1 MTAIDIVVD
10 TNVFIVSLLDESNL
24 DVQGQEQRRFATAYI
39 DGLESGDY
47 LIHLPRI
54 AIIEIAGVA
63 RRESSPATAA
73 VIKNRLSQWISLGLI
88 KLYDLQDERMSA
100 AVELVM
106 QHNISR
112 RRQISAPDAI
122 FISLA
127 EELGVPLVSFEKYFE
142 SISDRALVPR

>member
-1 MTAIDIVVD
+1 MTASDIVVD

-24 DVQGQEQRRFATAYI
+24 DVQGQEQRPFATAYI
-39 DGLESGDY
+39 DGLEAGDY

-54 AIIEIAGVA
+54 AVIEITGVA
-63 RRESSPATAA
+63 RKESGPATAA

-88 KLYDLQDERMSA
+88 KLYDLQEERMSA

-106 QHNISR
+106 KHNISR

-122 FISLA
+122 FIGLA

-142 SISDRALVPR
+142 SVSDRALVPR